1 MAKIVKMCDMNQDI
15 AIEVFSKLNPE
26 KIEIQKEYLLGLMK
40 IVRIYTNVEPK
51 DLIYPEGWYYAKGTF
66 RNKHTSSTGV
76 YHEVRMYKTSGE
88 SWDQYA
94 KYCTLD
100 E

>member
-51 DLIYPEGWYYAKGTF
+51 DLIYPEGWYMQKELFVISIHLVQAYIMRYVCIKLQASHGINM
-66 RNKHTSSTGV
+66 RNIAH
-76 YHEVRMYKTSGE
+76 
-88 SWDQYA
+88 
-94 KYCTLD
+94 
-100 E
+100 